1 MSMQF
6 TPAVR
11 KNAKL
16 RLGLGGPSFSG
27 KTTAALMIA
36 KGIGGRVAVI
46 DTENGSASLYSDLL
60 SFDHLILAAPY
71 SPERFIEAIDAAE
84 SAGYDICIIDSTTH
98 EWDGAGGCLEMNE
111 KLAAAKYKGNTW
123 SAWSETTPRHRA
135 FIDRI
140 LQSRMHIIV
149 TLRSKTETVQGD
161 DKKVRKVGMK
171 LEQRS
176 GFEYELTTV
185 LELEHSTHL
194 ASPAK
199 DRTRLF
205 NEPIHL
211 TEETGRRLKAWLESG
226 AKVEPTAEELAA
238 KRREELSVRF
248 ARALHPEG
256 DLGTTEEEHEAAI
269 ARSVFAVHSEV
280 RELGIDEYGLIWNMI
295 PASSRA
301 ALKHYIDAAKK
312 AAAKEAA

>member
-1 MSMQF
+1 MNAMTF
-6 TPAVR
+6 TKAVR

-27 KTTAALMIA
+27 KTTAALRIA
-36 KGIGGRVAVI
+36 TGMGGRIAVI
-46 DTENGSASLYSDLL
+46 DTENGSSELYSDEFE
-60 SFDHLILAAPY
+60 FDVMRLEAPY
-71 SPERFIEAIDAAE
+71 NPERFIEAIDVAE

-205 NEPIHL
+205 NEPVHI
-211 TEETGRRLKAWLESG
+211 TEATGKKLKAWLDSG
-226 AKVEPTAEELAA
+226 ATVEPTAAELAA
-238 KRREELSVRF
+238 KKREEISLRF
-248 ARALHPEG
+248 AKALHPDG

-269 ARSVFAVHSEV
+269 AAAVFAVHSEV
-280 RELGIDEYGLIWNMI
+280 RDLGEEEYRAVWALI
-295 PASSRA
+295 PAPSRA
-301 ALKHYIDAAKK
+301 ALKKYIDLAKK
-312 AAAKEAA
+312 TKEAA